1 MNSIE
6 RWAEQGHYDLDT
18 ARAMFD
24 AGRYLYVV
32 FCCQQAAEKT
42 LKAVIVKRTGDF
54 PPRIHSLVP
63 LAEVA
68 RIDLT
73 EERAQFFRELSNYYI
88 RTRYPEE
95 ISDLAARISESQA
108 SVILKKTE
116 ETVKWLSSMI

>member
-18 ARAMFD
+18 ARAMFH

-32 FCCQQAAEKT
+32 FCCQQAVEKS
-42 LKAVIVKRTGDF
+42 LKAAIVKRTGDF

-68 RIDLT
+68 GIALT

-116 ETVKWLSSMI
+116 ETVQWLNSMI